1 MVWSLEL
8 NSNHQVTQ
16 GKYILFLINLLLTII
31 VAISLNEMY
40 PKSKSL
46 LIYTYYCFD
55 FINFTELFYNFQEIN
70 KNVLTL

>member
-1 MVWSLEL
+1 M
-8 NSNHQVTQ
+8 
-16 GKYILFLINLLLTII
+16 TII
-31 VAISLNEMY
+31 VAILLNEMY